1 MSKASSNGGW
11 GRGRQGLI
19 GIIDDD
25 AGVRAAFA
33 RLLTD
38 AGYETVA
45 FTSAD
50 EYLFLGSPTTDCLIV
65 DVNMPGLNGL
75 EFTRA
80 AVANGL
86 RAPVIIVSVDVDDA
100 VTRAAIEAG
109 AVATIPKM
117 AVSTQLL
124 ETIARLLQLPR

>member
-1 MSKASSNGGW
+1 LSKSSSNEGW
-11 GRGRQGLI
+11 GKGRQQLI

-25 AGVRAAFA
+25 AGVRVAFA
-33 RLLTD
+33 RLLND
-38 AGYETVA
+38 VGYETVA

-65 DVNMPGLNGL
+65 DINMPGLNGL

-100 VTRAAIEAG
+100 VARAATEAG
-109 AVATIPKM
+109 AVAAVPKK
-117 AVSTQLL
+117 AVGTQLL
-124 ETIARLLQLPR
+124 ETIARILQRRR